1 LSLSGLEQTLQR
13 IEAIRERFE
22 PALKLV
28 QAGSGGDFGATLQK
42 ALTSGIGAVSG
53 GLEALIQEQGAAQGV
68 DPNLLKAVIKT
79 ESNFHVHAQ
88 SGAGAQGLMQLMPGT
103 ARALG
108 VSDSFDPA
116 QNIAG
121 GARYLKG
128 LLNKYQ
134 SIPKALAA
142 YNAGPGAV
150 DRHGGIPP
158 YAETVQYVKKV
169 LSAYQAY
176 TQGGA

>member
-1 LSLSGLEQTLQR
+1 MSLSGLQQTLQR

-22 PALKLV
+22 PALNLV
-28 QAGSGGDFGATLQK
+28 KAGGGGDFGLALQN
-42 ALTSGIGAVSG
+42 ALTTDSETTPG
-53 GLEALIQEQGAAQGV
+53 GLEALIQEQGSAQGV

-79 ESNFHVHAQ
+79 ESNFRVHAQ

-103 ARALG
+103 ARELG
-108 VSDSFDPA
+108 VSDSFDPE
-116 QNIAG
+116 QNITG
-121 GARYLKG
+121 GTRYLKG

-150 DRHGGIPP
+150 DKHGGIPP

-176 TQGGA
+176 GQGGT